1 MFFESIL
8 ALKVV
13 LSNIN
18 EVKVAILKVKSE
30 NICPKIMQHGAFG
43 NFDNANIHE
52 ILHVRLSNIDMNSL
66 ELGNLKKKSWSF

>member
-1 MFFESIL
+1 M
-8 ALKVV
+8 V

-30 NICPKIMQHGAFG
+30 NICPKIMQHRAFG

-66 ELGNLKKKSWSF
+66 ELGNLKKNHGAFK